1 MSQAEDRTALKCSA
15 IMMSKALS
23 WFARIGQISSLLDSP
38 LIKSFAYNPKPHD
51 RREALP
57 LPLAILAAWEERI
70 VSPSCTPAV
79 GLLLGALL
87 LCAHCSL
94 RFGDIQRIKP
104 SALSLSAQALR
115 GLCWATKTTCQGQP
129 FARLPFGFRGEDI
142 SASWLVKW
150 MALLSQA
157 RDATH
162 AERGDSFVPCIP
174 NLESH
179 VCPSLS
185 RPMSYLQ
192 ALVCLR
198 WAIQLP
204 WKSEGGQLVT
214 QQEAS
219 SFTLHSLKCALLSA
233 AAQLRLP
240 EEEAL

>member
-1 MSQAEDRTALKCSA
+1 M
-15 IMMSKALS
+15 
-23 WFARIGQISSLLDSP
+23 
-38 LIKSFAYNPKPHD
+38 
-51 RREALP
+51 
-57 LPLAILAAWEERI
+57 PLAILAAWEEHI
-70 VSPSCTPAV
+70 VSPACTGVV

-115 GLCWATKTTCQGQP
+115 GLCWATKTTSQGQP
-129 FARLPFGFRGEDI
+129 FA
-142 SASWLVKW
+142 
-150 MALLSQA
+150 
-157 RDATH
+157 
-162 AERGDSFVPCIP
+162 
-174 NLESH
+174 
-179 VCPSLS
+179 SLS

-214 QQEAS
+214 QHEAS

-240 EEEAL
+240 EDSRSSGTPSPLVRTAVQQGRHHRRLNRLQGPAPAGKARDLVSMLAPLAVRTQLPKSPRWL